1 MPSGKKPVPVP
12 LVLLF
17 EGRDFDGGDEGNDTF
32 EFGVAFGD
40 DAEGGEFVIA
50 EFIGEE
56 AEPPAQDDDI
66 GGGKGDGQFLRRLVL
81 VVTGI
86 GVWFEG
92 VINQLA
98 GVEATAMVFILVELD
113 AGGVSVGGLVTG
125 IFEEGGRGG
134 HDVFLVEV

>member
-1 MPSGKKPVPVP
+1 MPSGKKPEPEP
-12 LVLLF
+12 TVLLF
-17 EGRDFDGGDEGNDTF
+17 EGRDFDGGDEGDGAF
-32 EFGVAFGD
+32 EFGVAFGE
-40 DAEGGEFVIA
+40 DAEGGELVFA

-66 GGGKGDGQFLRRLVL
+66 GGGKGERQFLRRGVF
-81 VVTGI
+81 VITGV
-86 GVWFEG
+86 GVGFEG

-98 GVEATAMVFILVELD
+98 GVEAAAMVFILVELD
-113 AGGVSVGGLVTG
+113 AGGVSVGGLVAG

>member
-12 LVLLF
+12 TVLLF
-17 EGRDFDGGDEGNDTF
+17 EGRDFDGGDEGDDTF
-32 EFGVAFGD
+32 EFGIAFGD
-40 DAEGGEFVIA
+40 DAEGGEFIIA

-66 GGGKGDGQFLRRLVL
+66 GGGKGDGQFLRRGVL

-98 GVEATAMVFILVELD
+98 GVETPAAVIIVMELD
-113 AGGVSVGGLVTG
+113 AGAIGVGGFLTI
-125 IFEEGGRGG
+125 IFKE
-134 HDVFLVEV
+134 